1 MAGLQLGSGSS
12 QANPI
17 SFESR
22 ALQCECCARTPIA
35 AGGDDM
41 VTTSGEGCPGDNL
54 HQKVAAGPGA
64 GARLPPQPTVF
75 RNQVFFEDD
84 PSSSTSLRPHPARGR
99 VRWRVGRLTLAA
111 MLGDPSITQPRPS
124 GERSANKSGDD
135 TVAVVTVWW
144 GPGARAGPGA
154 GAHQPWHCDTAGARS
169 WSSPSSVA
177 SSFFRNQ
184 VFFDNDPSSSTSLL
198 SSVGITTRSYL
209 LRRPEVE
216 ILCWGPVL
224 ELAQHDPRKR
234 HGDRAVGWRVATS
247 GTGTG
252 DADTSHRS
260 GLGGAGAGP
269 GAGARQH
276 PHTRHS
282 TGEGEARA
290 VPAPVRGRRGHNPHH
305 TPHTSSGWGK
315 PNTLSG
321 EISAFV
327 CYSSSLRDNRRIHG
341 GIFFNMP
348 HAQINLLIFTLK
360 ELFSQFDWKC

>member
-1 MAGLQLGSGSS
+1 MMMAGLQLGSGSSSS

-135 TVAVVTVWW
+135 TVAVVTVRW

-234 HGDRAVGWRVATS
+234 HGDGQ
-247 GTGTG
+247 
-252 DADTSHRS
+252 
-260 GLGGAGAGP
+260 GGGVEG
-269 GAGARQH
+269 GHIWYWDRGC
-276 PHTRHS
+276 RH
-282 TGEGEARA
+282 
-290 VPAPVRGRRGHNPHH
+290 
-305 TPHTSSGWGK
+305 
-315 PNTLSG
+315 
-321 EISAFV
+321 
-327 CYSSSLRDNRRIHG
+327 
-341 GIFFNMP
+341 
-348 HAQINLLIFTLK
+348 
-360 ELFSQFDWKC
+360 